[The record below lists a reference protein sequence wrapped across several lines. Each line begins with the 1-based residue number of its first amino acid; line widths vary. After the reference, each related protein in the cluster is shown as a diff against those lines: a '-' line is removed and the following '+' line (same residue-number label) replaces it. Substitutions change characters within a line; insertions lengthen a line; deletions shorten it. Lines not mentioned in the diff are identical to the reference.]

1 MVAASRLRALPAT
14 ARVGLT
20 GIVLSLLLGLWASL
34 EHLEQHHHNRD
45 GEPGVSLDDL
55 TGAYHGL
62 DRPAALV
69 VALERGHPEGLPEAE
84 RRVLLDW
91 LAGGKVSEQYDDLEL
106 GDFSPAEVLG
116 RNCLACHTRQSSD
129 AAAAAVPLEYWDDV
143 SRTAFS
149 RSLEPT
155 PRAILMTSLHTH
167 ATSLALLSLVV
178 LALLWA
184 TRWPRGAQGAL
195 AAVCGAALA
204 IDLACQLLAREHAA
218 LVLGVAAGGALWSL
232 SLAVACALVL
242 VDLWLPAQ
250 EHP

>member
-1 MVAASRLRALPAT
+1 MATASRLRALPAT
-14 ARVGLT
+14 ARVGLS
-20 GIVLSLLLGLWASL
+20 GIVLALLLGLWASL
-34 EHLEQHHHNRD
+34 EHLEEHHHNRD
-45 GEPGVSLDDL
+45 GESGVSLDDL

-69 VALERGHPEGLPEAE
+69 TALERGHPEGLPEAE

-116 RNCLACHTRQSSD
+116 RNCVDCHARQSPD

-143 SRTAFS
+143 ARVAFS

-155 PRAILMTSLHTH
+155 PRSILVTSLHTH
-167 ATSLALLSLVV
+167 ATSLSVLSLAV

-184 TRWPRGAQGAL
+184 TRWSRGAVGAL
-195 AAVCGAALA
+195 AGACGVALFV
-204 IDLACQLLAREHAA
+204 DLTCQLLARAHAS
-218 LVLGVAAGGALWSL
+218 LVLGVALGGALWGIALGL
-232 SLAVACALVL
+232 SCALVL
-242 VDLWLPAQ
+242 LDLWWPSKERA
-250 EHP
+250 